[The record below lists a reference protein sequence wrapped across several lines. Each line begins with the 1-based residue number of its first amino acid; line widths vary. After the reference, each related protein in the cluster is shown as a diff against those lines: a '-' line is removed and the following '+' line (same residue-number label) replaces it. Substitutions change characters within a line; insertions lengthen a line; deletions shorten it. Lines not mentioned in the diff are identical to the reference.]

1 MSSLRTY
8 PFNFEIYDVEA
19 IISYLER
26 LQDIDDI
33 ERYESL
39 IQEESYLFK
48 DLINVEDTTMNERVH
63 LFSNQSN
70 ITTSKPTIVPLSSQE
85 YYENTARIKSNTYTN
100 EDFDSVITVL
110 NAYAK
115 HQLEPRYC
123 LAAVYSYLRKC

>member
-1 MSSLRTY
+1 MIWNLSWNRLIVSNASRNGASLQHQFFSSFRIGVDSISAHHQFLFSLRTY

-48 DLINVEDTTMNERVH
+48 DLINVEDTTMNERVQ

-70 ITTSKPTIVPLSSQE
+70 IKTS
-85 YYENTARIKSNTYTN
+85 
-100 EDFDSVITVL
+100 
-110 NAYAK
+110 
-115 HQLEPRYC
+115 
-123 LAAVYSYLRKC
+123 